1 MTFARR
7 RSVASAAVAGLA
19 TFALAGCGIPTG
31 QAASPIAASQLPG
44 RVVSRNPS
52 SKVPSTDSGLVQVD
66 VYFTS
71 TNAYVLPEARY
82 VKPHASLATVI
93 GTLLL
98 AGGPS
103 TTERFK
109 GIQSALSSQIHL
121 LSSHVASNVV
131 TANFSAGFGQLS
143 GTQEILGVAQ
153 VVYTVAANL
162 RTNVGVLFE
171 IDGVPIDVPVASGAL
186 ESGPVHESQYGTL
199 LSPAASPTTALG

>member
-1 MTFARR
+1 MIAATMA
-7 RSVASAAVAGLA
+7 ALSAC
-19 TFALAGCGIPTG
+19 ALAGCGIPTE
-31 QAASPIAASQLPG
+31 QAARPIAASQLPG
-44 RVVSRNPS
+44 RVVPHIPSRKIPT
-52 SKVPSTDSGLVQVD
+52 TDSGLVQVD

-98 AGGPS
+98 ADGPS

-109 GIQSALSSQIHL
+109 GVQSALSPQIHL

-131 TANFSAGFGQLS
+131 TVNFSAGFGQLS

-153 VVYTVAANL
+153 VVYTIAANL
-162 RTNVGVLFE
+162 RASVGVLFE

-186 ESGPVHESQYGTL
+186 ESGPVHESQYSTL
-199 LSPAASPTTALG
+199 LSPAAPPTTATGQ